1 MKRRSKSDTIRALA
15 DKGLSKTDIA
25 QKTGFSQQLVHHVYT
40 LHKKN
45 LKSKP
50 KPDMESAMV
59 MDLLRKA
66 IKILK
71 R

>member
-1 MKRRSKSDTIRALA
+1 MKSLSKSDRIRKLA
-15 DKGLSKTDIA
+15 DAGLSKKEIVK
-25 QKTGFSQQLVHHVYT
+25 KTGFSQQLVHHVYT
-40 LHKKN
+40 LHKNN

-50 KPDMESAMV
+50 KPDMESAVV